1 MSEALLSQS
10 LSEFPPARW
19 RHLRVAVVVPAYRV
33 EDRIEE
39 VLRTIPP
46 WVRTVVVV
54 DDASPDAT
62 AERVARVAD
71 PRVRLIHHPQNRGV
85 GGATVTGMHAALE
98 GGADIVVKMDGDGQ
112 MDPAHLPEL
121 LAPLLDHT
129 ADLAKGNR
137 YQRLGSLEGM
147 PWVRRLGNAAL
158 TFLLKAASGHWRMF
172 DPTNGYFAVRAD
184 LLRRLRLER
193 LPRGYFFESGLLME
207 LGLHRAKVQDVP
219 IAARYRG
226 ERSSLSIGAALLQF
240 PFRLLLGCA
249 RRVARHY
256 FLYDFTAVSVF
267 LLCGAPMLLFGVGFG
282 AWEWA
287 RSAVTDVPAT
297 TGTVMLA
304 ALPVI
309 LGFQL
314 LLQAL
319 VVDIANAPA
328 VPICPPLSPAD
339 GDTPPHGTR

>member
-1 MSEALLSQS
+1 MSAPVHSQS
-10 LSEFPPARW
+10 VSELPARW
-19 RHLRVAVVVPAYRV
+19 RHLHVAVVVPAYRV

-71 PRVRLIHHPQNRGV
+71 SRVRLIRHPENRGV
-85 GGATVTGMHAALE
+85 GGATVTGMRAALDA
-98 GGADIVVKMDGDGQ
+98 GADLVVKMDGDGQ
-112 MDPAHLPEL
+112 MDPVHLPEL

-172 DPTNGYFAVRAD
+172 DPTNGYFAARAD

-193 LPRGYFFESGLLME
+193 LPRRYFFECGLLVE
-207 LGLHRAKVQDVP
+207 LGLFRARVQDVP
-219 IAARYRG
+219 IPARYRG
-226 ERSSLSIGAALLQF
+226 ETSSLSIGSVLLEF
-240 PFRLLLGCA
+240 PLRLFLGCA
-249 RRVARHY
+249 RRIARHY

-267 LLCGAPMLLFGVGFG
+267 LLSGGPMLLFGVSFG
-282 AWEWA
+282 AWEWL
-287 RSAVTDVPAT
+287 RSAITGVPAT

-328 VPICPPLSPAD
+328 EPICPPLPPAE
-339 GDTPPHGTR
+339 GTAPLHGTR